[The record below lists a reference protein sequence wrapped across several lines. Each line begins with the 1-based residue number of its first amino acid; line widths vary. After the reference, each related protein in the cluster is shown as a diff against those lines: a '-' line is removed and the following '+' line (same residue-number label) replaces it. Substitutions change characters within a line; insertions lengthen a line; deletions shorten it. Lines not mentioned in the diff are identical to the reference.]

1 MAKPE
6 QLDSSAALEA
16 IDRQGMLA
24 VVGRWPEML
33 QQASEFSARV
43 NVPSGLKVNQVIVS
57 GMGGSAIAGDIAADL
72 LLRQIKVPLI
82 VNRNYGLPEYAGPET
97 LLFAMSYSGETEET
111 LSAFKEADR
120 RQAQIMAVTAGG
132 KLKELADGKRYPVF
146 LLPAGFQPRAA
157 LPYMLVPLLTG
168 LAKAGLAPDLSAD
181 LVEAVA
187 VLRKVRDE
195 ASPSRPARTNP
206 AKLLA
211 KKLVGKLPLIF
222 GSAGTTGAIA
232 VRAKCQFNEN
242 SKQTA
247 LANVFPELDHNELVS
262 LAQLKRDGHNFSGI
276 VLRDE
281 ADNERI
287 KKRIEITKSL
297 LSRQLGGFSELHP
310 QGKSPLARALSLICL
325 LDHVSVYLA
334 ILNEIDPT
342 PVEVIGRLKKELTR

>member
-6 QLDSSAALEA
+6 LLDDAAALSA
-16 IDRQGMLA
+16 IDPQGMLA

-33 QQASEFSARV
+33 QQAAEFSARV
-43 NVPSGLKVNQVIVS
+43 NLPFGLKVKQVIVS
-57 GMGGSAIAGDIAADL
+57 GMGGSAIAGDISADL
-72 LLRQIKVPLI
+72 LSRQIKVPLL
-82 VNRNYGLPEYAGPET
+82 VNRSYGLPEFAGPET
-97 LLFAMSYSGETEET
+97 LLFALSYSGDTEET
-111 LSAFKEADR
+111 LSAFKEAER
-120 RQAQIMAVTAGG
+120 RQAQIIAVTAGG
-132 KLKELADGKRYPVF
+132 KIKELATAKKIPVF

-157 LPYMLVPLLTG
+157 LPFMLAPLLTG
-168 LAKAGLAPDLSAD
+168 LAKVGLAPDLSKEIS
-181 LVEAVA
+181 EAVT
-187 VLRKVRDE
+187 VLRKARDE
-195 ASPSRPARTNP
+195 YGFSRPARNNP
-206 AKLLA
+206 AKQLARKLL
-211 KKLVGKLPLIF
+211 GKLPLIF

-232 VRAKCQFNEN
+232 LRAKCQFNEN
-242 SKQTA
+242 SKVTA

-262 LAQLKRDGHNFSGI
+262 LAQLKRDSHNFSAI

-334 ILNEIDPT
+334 LLQEIDPT

>member
-6 QLDSSAALEA
+6 QLDSAATLGA
-16 IDRQGMLA
+16 IDPQGMLA

-33 QQASEFSARV
+33 QQAAEFSARV
-43 NVPSGLKVNQVIVS
+43 TVPSGLRASQVIVS

-72 LLRQIKVPLI
+72 LLRQMKVPLV
-82 VNRNYGLPEYAGPET
+82 VNRSYSLPEYAGPET
-97 LLFAMSYSGETEET
+97 LLFAMSYSGDTEET
-111 LSAFKEADR
+111 LSAVKEADR
-120 RQAQIMAVTAGG
+120 RQVQVMAVTAGG
-132 KLKELADGKRYPVF
+132 KLKELADSKKYPVF

-157 LPYMLVPLLTG
+157 LPFMLVPLLTG
-168 LAKAGLAPDLSAD
+168 LAKAGLAPDLSGD
-181 LVEAVA
+181 ISEAVA

-195 ASPSRPARTNP
+195 YSPNRPARANL
-206 AKLLA
+206 AKQLA
-211 KKLVGKLPLIF
+211 KKLLGKLPLIF

-232 VRAKCQFNEN
+232 LRAKCQFNEN

-262 LAQLKRDGHNFSGI
+262 LAQLKRDNHNFAGI

-281 ADNERI
+281 SDSERI

-334 ILNEIDPT
+334 LLQEIDPT